1 MDIMDRVSNE
11 LGPNPLQKSIFYPR
25 NAIIS
30 HSKLRDEFH
39 NFLQPPFS
47 VNMHQSER
55 RSPAC
60 FEMISIH
67 LNLTLNN
74 ERFIAGYKNSSPFQI
89 CNQLPSSGRR
99 SLRGTRNWNFLSS
112 INNPSSMIRRWKLR
126 LVDFNLLK
134 GISLVVA
141 TF

>member
-1 MDIMDRVSNE
+1 MDIMARDSNE
-11 LGPNPLQKSIFYPR
+11 LGPNHVQKSIFLPR

-39 NFLQPPFS
+39 NFFTISILGY
-47 VNMHQSER
+47 NMHQRSSKR
-55 RSPAC
+55 RSAC

-89 CNQLPSSGRR
+89 CNWPPSSGRR
-99 SLRGTRNWNFLSS
+99 SWRGTRNSNFLSS

-126 LVDFNLLK
+126 
-134 GISLVVA
+134 
-141 TF
+141 

>member
-1 MDIMDRVSNE
+1 MDIMDRDSNE
-11 LGPNPLQKSIFYPR
+11 LGPNPLKKSIFYPR

-30 HSKLRDEFH
+30 HSTLRDEFH
-39 NFLQPPFS
+39 NFLQSPFS

-55 RSPAC
+55 RSAC

-74 ERFIAGYKNSSPFQI
+74 ERFIADYKNSSPFQI
-89 CNQLPSSGRR
+89 CSLPPSSGRR

-112 INNPSSMIRRWKLR
+112 INNP
-126 LVDFNLLK
+126 
-134 GISLVVA
+134 
-141 TF
+141 